1 MSKLKKALRTIFL
14 IEIAEGMALTLK
26 TMLTPAVTRQY
37 PTFKR
42 KPFAGSRGLHYM
54 DRDDTGQKER
64 CIGCGLCEAVC
75 PSKAITVVTTKGPD
89 YDKVVSAYEL
99 DLLRCVFCGFC
110 VDACPVNAIK
120 MTPEFELAC
129 YSRKDVFFTK
139 DRLVEVGDAYLH
151 RKPSGGS
158 K

>member
-1 MSKLKKALRTIFL
+1 MSKLKKALKTIFL
-14 IEIAEGMALTLK
+14 LEIAEGMALTLK
-26 TMLTPAVTRQY
+26 TMLSHAVTRQY
-37 PTFKR
+37 PDFKR

-54 DRDDTGQKER
+54 DRDDTGLKER

-75 PSKAITVVTTKGPD
+75 PAKAITVVTTKGPD
-89 YDKVVSAYEL
+89 YGKVVSAYEL

-120 MTPEFELAC
+120 MSPDFELAC
-129 YSRKDVFFTK
+129 YSRKDAFYTK
-139 DRLVEVGDAYLH
+139 ERLVEVGDKYLG
-151 RKPSGGS
+151 RKKEGT